1 MCLDD
6 PRHTP
11 LTDGNGRLVEHVGRT
26 EVQLLMLMAATVE
39 TGDVLMTVFL

>member
-11 LTDGNGRLVEHVGRT
+11 LRDGNGRLVEHVGHT
-26 EVQLLMLMAATVE
+26 EVQLMLMAATVE